1 MAGND
6 CDVRGHLT
14 PPFWTISIGHRS
26 VTNVQPEVTP
36 RAMPTLI
43 AQPTRIES
51 AGNKPKL
58 IDEYVG
64 RVNSGDSRVSI
75 ALMRSPGGWIE
86 PGQAPEF
93 DEYTVV
99 LAGRLRVEHRD
110 GVIDVAV
117 GQAVVV
123 HGGEWV
129 RYSTPD
135 VAGAEYIAIC
145 LPAFSLEAVHR
156 DPS

>member
-1 MAGND
+1 MPELIEQPSRVEAAG
-6 CDVRGHLT
+6 T
-14 PPFWTISIGHRS
+14 
-26 VTNVQPEVTP
+26 
-36 RAMPTLI
+36 
-43 AQPTRIES
+43 
-51 AGNKPKL
+51 KPKL

-64 RVNSGDSRVSI
+64 RVNTGHAQLSI
-75 ALMRSPGGWIE
+75 ARMRSPGGWIE

-99 LAGRLRVEHRD
+99 LSGLLRVEHRD
-110 GVIDVAV
+110 GVLDVGA

-123 HGGEWV
+123 KGGEWV

-135 VAGAEYIAIC
+135 PEGAEYVAVC
-145 LPAFSLEAVHR
+145 LPAFALDAAHR